1 MTFERARKK
10 LLAMANGE
18 YCSISFTEIMSEY
31 DGPKSDCSLYIHGK
45 EHSKG
50 ETWEEAIAGM
60 ERQLSPMTEGEVS
73 EMAPKMEV
81 A

>member
-60 ERQLSPMTEGEVS
+60 DNETTDL
-73 EMAPKMEV
+73 KMG
-81 A
+81 